1 VAVMDEVLTACGAS
15 VEITPD
21 SMTVHGGKPLHG
33 ATVPSYDDH
42 RIAMAMTVCGLM
54 CEGEMR
60 VLDAECASVSFPH
73 FYEVMNAVGA
83 GFEVK

>member
-1 VAVMDEVLTACGAS
+1 
-15 VEITPD
+15 
-21 SMTVHGGKPLHG
+21 
-33 ATVPSYDDH
+33 
-42 RIAMAMTVCGLM
+42 MAMTVCGLM

-83 GFEVK
+83 NFEVK